1 MAPTAATCPCGTDR
15 LIVTGEV
22 ASTRSRPAGTD
33 RIAVIAAAG
42 RCERFATVSLR
53 TSPSSRKER
62 RRGPCSDH
70 DGEQGRGRP
79 VRRR

>member
-1 MAPTAATCPCGTDR
+1 

-42 RCERFATVSLR
+42 RCERFATVFADLAVF
-53 TSPSSRKER
+53 TE
-62 RRGPCSDH
+62 GAA
-70 DGEQGRGRP
+70 QRP
-79 VRRR
+79 VSRPRR

>member
-42 RCERFATVSLR
+42 RCERFATVFADLAVF
-53 TSPSSRKER
+53 TE
-62 RRGPCSDH
+62 GAA
-70 DGEQGRGRP
+70 QRP
-79 VRRR
+79 VSRPRR